1 MKINKLNKLSVYLL
15 KIFIV
20 NQNHQTPSE
29 KAGKNTSKNK
39 LSQFFN
45 RFSAVIT
52 KATGGVY
59 AFIVAIAIVIIWA
72 VTGPVFKFSDTWQ
85 LVINTGTTIVTFLMV
100 FVIQHSQNKDT
111 IALQLKL
118 NELIAASQA
127 SNKLIS
133 VEDLTDEELE
143 VMQKFYAHL
152 SSITKKEKE
161 NQIHS
166 LEEEKELLEK
176 EQDNIQENIDEV
188 KKTLPDK

>member
-1 MKINKLNKLSVYLL
+1 M
-15 KIFIV
+15 
-20 NQNHQTPSE
+20 NQNHQTPAE
-29 KAGKNTSKNK
+29 KAGKNTRKNK

-133 VEDLTDEELE
+133 VEELTDEELE

-152 SSITKKEKE
+152 SNITKKEKE

-166 LEEEKELLEK
+166 LEEEKDLLEK

-188 KKTLPDK
+188 KKTVRNK

>member
-1 MKINKLNKLSVYLL
+1 
-15 KIFIV
+15 V
-20 NQNHQTPSE
+20 NQNHQTPAE
-29 KAGKNTSKNK
+29 KAGKNNGKNK

-133 VEDLTDEELE
+133 VEELTDEELE

-152 SSITKKEKE
+152 SNITKKEKE

-166 LEEEKELLEK
+166 LEEEKDLLEK

-188 KKTLPDK
+188 KKTVRNK